1 MKVVGFKRVALVNG
15 ITTSRVARTLL
26 NLSCA
31 LFVGAALTEIALAEE
46 AVTIL
51 RCESNAKTTRDYSY
65 EQDHWVGKND
75 KPSADFFK
83 SDLLRDKVFADLDTD
98 TPTIKSLT
106 PKSPI
111 TDEQAAEFQGRVI
124 HRAGPMLVVQWT
136 NPFGNK
142 VWVASLNVEKKVAV
156 VSETY
161 DGATSFGVNTETL
174 NCK

>member
-1 MKVVGFKRVALVNG
+1 MKAAEGKQMVYGTA
-15 ITTSRVARTLL
+15 TSSGTKAWL

-31 LFVGAALTEIALAEE
+31 LLIGVVLTRNARAEE

-65 EQDHWVGKND
+65 ERNRWVDKND
-75 KPSADFFK
+75 KPSAEFFK
-83 SDLLRDKVFADLDTD
+83 SDLLRDKVFTDLDTD